1 MKKDKEKCV
10 LSDLKVGQRARVLKL
25 NETNKAIRRHLLDMG
40 VTRDTIVTIKKIAPM
55 GDPIDISLRDYELC
69 ICKEDLKKIEVEII
83 WIVGGGVPPPPE

>member
-1 MKKDKEKCV
+1 MKKVKERYV
-10 LSDLKVGQRARVLKL
+10 LSDLKVGQRARILRL

-69 ICKEDLKKIEVEII
+69 ICKADLDKIEVELI
-83 WIVGGGVPPPPE
+83 

>member
-1 MKKDKEKCV
+1 MKKVKEKCV
-10 LSDLKVGQRARVLKL
+10 LSDLKVGQKARVLKL

-69 ICKEDLKKIEVEII
+69 ICKADLSKIEVEII
-83 WIVGGGVPPPPE
+83 

>member
-1 MKKDKEKCV
+1 MKKCV

-69 ICKEDLKKIEVEII
+69 ICKDDLSKIEVEII
-83 WIVGGGVPPPPE
+83 